1 MGIVI
6 IFASGLIGALF
17 SLGYKFNGL
26 RPSPTL
32 VLLMLMS
39 AVASLLSVAGM
50 ALFGEWEVPYA
61 ALYAGIPQGC
71 ASFAAVYLFV
81 LVTRRS
87 RLNVSWTII
96 QFYIVVPFF
105 VSLLVFHDGFT
116 LRGVVGVAAIL
127 LSILL
132 FGRRSPAEAI
142 AADTPTRWGV
152 TMLVLSTLASGVANT
167 MAKVYAAIDLAAP
180 PFPMMLV
187 SNGSFWLLATASIAL
202 RRVRR
207 TTAAAALSGASVET
221 AVTAQQIT
229 LTTMGIAGWMGIMQ
243 LSGAALLIVA
253 LTGLPGTVAYP
264 MRIVMNII
272 GVVFFSRLLFG
283 ERLSRFEWA
292 GTFIAI
298 AGVALVA
305 SSA

>member
-1 MGIVI
+1 MGII
-6 IFASGLIGALF
+6 IVFASGVIGALF

-32 VLLMLMS
+32 VLLVLMS
-39 AVASLLSVAGM
+39 ASASLLSLAGM
-50 ALFGEWEVPYA
+50 ALFGEWGVPGA
-61 ALYAGIPQGC
+61 ALRAGIPQGC

-96 QFYIVVPFF
+96 QFYVVIPFF
-105 VSLLVFHDGFT
+105 VSLFVFRDGFT
-116 LRGVVGVAAIL
+116 LRGLVGVAAIFL
-127 LSILL
+127 AILL
-132 FGRRSPAEAI
+132 FGRRPAAEAG
-142 AADTPTRWGV
+142 AAGTATRWGV
-152 TMLVLSTLASGVANT
+152 VMLVISTVASGVANT
-167 MAKVYAAIDLAAP
+167 MAKVYASIDLAAP

-187 SNGSFWLLATASIAL
+187 SNGTFWLLAAGSLALGRL
-202 RRVRR
+202 RRRAAPGGAPAGRVSVPLRVGAR
-207 TTAAAALSGASVET
+207 TL
-221 AVTAQQIT
+221 
-229 LTTMGIAGWMGIMQ
+229 GIAGWMGLMQ

-253 LTGLPGTVAYP
+253 LTGVPGTIAYP
-264 MRIVMNII
+264 LRNVTNII

-292 GTFIAI
+292 GTSVAI
-298 AGVALVA
+298 LGVALVA